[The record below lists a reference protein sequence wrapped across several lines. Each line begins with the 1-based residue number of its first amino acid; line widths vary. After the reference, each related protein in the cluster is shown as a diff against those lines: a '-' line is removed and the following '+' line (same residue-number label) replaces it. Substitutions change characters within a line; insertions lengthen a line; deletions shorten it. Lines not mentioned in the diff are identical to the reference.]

1 MSDEQKKQ
9 KRSRPKSEVVK
20 SSGVDGAEKK
30 KHSSRSKTAEDGEV
44 KKSHSKKSSSHHVSK
59 SEKPAVEDRSSE
71 IEQLKKDLEAANEK
85 TASLQEEVTNLK
97 NISNQAK
104 GDKSSSSDDNNHA
117 EEIASLKS
125 QLEDRNNTC
134 REHESQIESLKEQI
148 SILKSNHES
157 ALEAEFEKLAAAQK
171 EIKALQEK
179 NEELQK
185 PKPIQG
191 TKAVGFA
198 TSSSPTAVN
207 PALSPRGQAAQG
219 SIPAWKQRE
228 MEKQKE
234 AEEARQAESR
244 AKIQKVASLRTTKND
259 IHTESEHKNFRDPLE
274 NKPNFH
280 GGVIDKDA
288 NMRESADSVIVT
300 DSISPALTA
309 ELSESERVEAEMAR
323 LGRTL
328 KKGGHQL

>member
-9 KRSRPKSEVVK
+9 KKSRPKSEVVK
-20 SSGVDGAEKK
+20 SANVDGEKK
-30 KHSSRSKTAEDGEV
+30 KHSSRSKTTEDGGEV
-44 KKSHSKKSSSHHVSK
+44 KKSHSKKSHSHHVK
-59 SEKPAVEDRSSE
+59 SEKPAVEDRSAE

-85 TASLQEEVTNLK
+85 TASLQEEITNLK
-97 NISNQAK
+97 NNQANK
-104 GDKSSSSDDNNHA
+104 DEKSSSSSKDNDNG
-117 EEIASLKS
+117 EEIANLKS
-125 QLEDRNNTC
+125 QLEEKNNAC
-134 REHESQIESLKEQI
+134 REHESQIESLRNEI
-148 SILKSNHES
+148 STLKSDHES
-157 ALEAEFEKLAAAQK
+157 ALEAEFEKLATAQK
-171 EIKALQEK
+171 EIRALQEK

-191 TKAVGFA
+191 TKVVGFA
-198 TSSSPTAVN
+198 TSSSPTVN
-207 PALSPRGQAAQG
+207 PALSPRGQSAQG

-228 MEKQKE
+228 IEKQKE

-244 AKIQKVASLRTTKND
+244 AKLQKVASLRVTKND
-259 IHTESEHKNFRDPLE
+259 IHTESEHKNFRDPMD
-274 NKPNFH
+274 NKPSFH
-280 GGVIDKDA
+280 GGVVDS
-288 NMRESADSVIVT
+288 NRESADSVIVT